1 MGKVLN
7 EKQIEQY
14 HDEGF
19 IAPIRVMSE
28 DEALKV
34 KKRVEESEKAFPG

>member
-7 EKQIEQY
+7 EKQIEKY

-28 DEALKV
+28 EQALKI
-34 KKRVEESEKAFPG
+34 K

>member
-7 EKQIEQY
+7 EKQIDQY

-28 DEALKV
+28 EEALKLKEMV
-34 KKRVEESEKAFPG
+34 